1 MILQE
6 TWVMIK
12 HLQQQGVSIRAIA
25 RQLGIDRNTVR
36 RALRREGLPRYIRT
50 TPRASKL
57 DPFKPYL
64 ERRLVECPELTAV
77 RLFQEIQAQG
87 YPGRC
92 SILRAFLRPLRQEHR
107 RLGQLT
113 VRFETAP
120 GEQGQID
127 WGHFGTILHHGQR
140 CPLYGFVMVLGY
152 SRALFVHFTTTQ
164 RLETFLRCHLQ
175 AFEAFGGYPRELL
188 YDNAKTV
195 VLARPDL
202 RADAAGQGPHW
213 HPTFLDFAGYYGFT
227 PRLCRPYRARTKG
240 KVERMIRYVRES
252 FFAGCQFVDLTDLN
266 RQAALW
272 CATVANTRVHA
283 TTGEVPAVRLV
294 REPLLPL
301 TGRPLYDTRVILPRR
316 VSSACMIAY
325 AGNHYS
331 VPYLYGG
338 RHVRLHVYEEQA
350 RLEIWAEETCL
361 AVHPLLPGH
370 GRQSLHADHLAGLWS
385 LTLQGKGQRPLP
397 VPSPPPAREE
407 ATSPLHLPGLSA
419 LPEVEV
425 RPLTVYAAFAEEV
438 SA

>member
-1 MILQE
+1 MIMQE

-12 HLQQQGVSIRAIA
+12 HLQQQGVPIRAIA

-36 RALRREGLPRYIRT
+36 RALRREGLPRYRRT
-50 TPRASKL
+50 TPRTSKL

-77 RLFQEIQAQG
+77 RLFQEIQPQG
-87 YPGRC
+87 YAGRC

-113 VRFETAP
+113 GRVETAP

-195 VLARPDL
+195 VLARPAL
-202 RADAAGQGPHW
+202 RVDAAGQAPRW

-266 RQAALW
+266 RQATLW

-283 TTGEVPAVRLV
+283 TTGEVPAVRLG

-301 TGRPLYDTRVILPRR
+301 TGRPPYDTRVMLPRR

-338 RHVRLHVYEEQA
+338 CRVRLHVYEEQA
-350 RLEIWAEETCL
+350 RLEIWAEETCV

-370 GRQSLHADHLAGLWS
+370 GRQSLDADHLAGLWS
-385 LTLQGKGQRPLP
+385 LPLQGKGQRPLP

-419 LPEVEV
+419 MPEVEV
-425 RPLTVYAAFAEEV
+425 RPLAVYAALADEV

>member
-1 MILQE
+1 MIMQE

-12 HLQQQGVSIRAIA
+12 HLQQQGVPIRAIA

-36 RALRREGLPRYIRT
+36 RALRREGLPKYTRT
-50 TPRASKL
+50 SRRASKL

-64 ERRLVECPELTAV
+64 ERRLLECPGLTAV
-77 RLFQEIQAQG
+77 RLCQEIQAQG
-87 YPGRC
+87 YAGRC
-92 SILRAFLRPLRQEHR
+92 SILRDFLRPLRQEHR

-120 GEQGQID
+120 GEQGQVD
-127 WGHFGTILHHGQR
+127 WGHFGTILHQGQR
-140 CPLYGFVMVLGY
+140 CSLYGFVMVLGY
-152 SRALFVHFTTTQ
+152 SRALFVHFTITQ
-164 RLETFLRCHLQ
+164 RLETFLGCHLR

-188 YDNAKTV
+188 YDNVKTV

-202 RADAAGQGPHW
+202 QADAAGQTPRW

-252 FFAGCQFVDLTDLN
+252 FFVGRQFVDLADLN

-272 CATVANTRVHA
+272 CATVANARVHA
-283 TTGEVPAVRLV
+283 TTGEVPALRLA

-301 TGRPLYDTRVILPRR
+301 TGRPPYDTRVILPRR
-316 VSSACMIAY
+316 VSSACLVAY

-338 RHVRLHVYEEQA
+338 RQVQLRVDAEQA
-350 RLEIWAEETCL
+350 QLEIWAEDTCL
-361 AVHPLLPGH
+361 AIHPLLPGH
-370 GRQSLHADHLAGLWS
+370 GRQSLHPDHLDGLWN
-385 LTLQGKGQRPLP
+385 LTLSGKGQRPLP
-397 VPSPPPAREE
+397 APSPPPPREE
-407 ATSPLHLPGLSA
+407 ATGLLHLPGLSA
-419 LPEVEV
+419 MPEVEV
-425 RPLTVYAAFAEEV
+425 RSLTVYAAFAEEV